1 MIYDRDQVCENSV
14 VRIANPSFE
23 GYARLISEDGEIFTE
38 MESDYSHVVAA
49 RRWKIQFLPVDP
61 ELQLSPSERIT
72 QELQHER
79 VTHRVIRFNA
89 GSFTRAYREFGG
101 NEERQTGDKDQLL
114 DSFIFEAF

>member
-1 MIYDRDQVCENSV
+1 MIFDRNEV
-14 VRIANPSFE
+14 VAGNTLRIANPTFE

-38 MESDYSHVVAA
+38 MESDYSRVIAA

-61 ELQLSPSERIT
+61 ELQLSPADRIT

-89 GSFTRAYREFGG
+89 GCFTNAYREFGG
-101 NEERQTGDKDQLL
+101 DESGSLPEKDLL
-114 DSFIFEAF
+114 VDDFNGCF